1 MIEQPEQS
9 GTLAAAIVGTAGV
22 VTCAVI
28 AFCTAIVRSRQ
39 KTNGKNIAFVAG
51 TVEAYRQRIEIL
63 EKDRDDFK
71 LKFED
76 SDRRERDC
84 AVRLDQAYRRLEAL
98 EAK

>member
-9 GTLAAAIVGTAGV
+9 GTVAAAIVGAVGV

-28 AFCTAIVRSRQ
+28 AYCTALVRSRQ

-51 TVEAYRQRIEIL
+51 TVEAQRQRIEIL

-71 LKFED
+71 QKFED
-76 SDRRERDC
+76 ADRRERDC
-84 AVRLDQAYRRLEAL
+84 AAELRRAHKRLDAV